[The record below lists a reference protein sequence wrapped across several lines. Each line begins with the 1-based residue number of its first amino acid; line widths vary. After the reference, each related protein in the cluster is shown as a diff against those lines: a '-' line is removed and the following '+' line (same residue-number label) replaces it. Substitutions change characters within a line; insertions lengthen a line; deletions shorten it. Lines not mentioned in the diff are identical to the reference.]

1 MGLDAL
7 SSVRTIFAKV
17 DIFIADMISKIYSLI
32 LQIADVNIVNEY
44 VKNII
49 ERIYGIIGLF
59 MLFKL
64 ALVIINYIVN
74 PDKQQAVGNIVKRA
88 IIALVL
94 IPTVPAIFEKAYELQ
109 GIILRD
115 NIIGN
120 IVLGKGNNAIKNDIE
135 QIGNEV
141 SYLVFSNFMDYNY
154 SGDLKEIFSGCPNLF
169 LEEDNT
175 HDVIPVDRCC
185 HPNLGCPTL
194 PKCSYYLL
202 YPTTRDGS
210 YYSAP
215 QNGGN
220 SRDNYYSCK
229 AGNMPEITIV
239 SDWTGYCGIRD
250 GKHIY
255 DLINEARSEKSVAK
269 MLSSEIIT
277 SIENDPLFYDGVHGE
292 QCGGPEDRLYSLG
305 DFVFDYD
312 FFWATIIGII
322 IVILLVVI
330 CVDIAIRAIKL
341 SFLQVISPI
350 PIVSYIDVKDSKL
363 FNGWVKETISTYL
376 QLFIRLAI
384 VFFSVLLMKLVQ
396 EAVTSN
402 SAIVNIFMVIGI
414 LLFSFQMPKLLCD
427 LFNLKD
433 NGFFT
438 LIKNV
443 GKFAIGGTAI
453 GIATVGG
460 ATSNLASSVQNI
472 KNSGGAKDVVRNL
485 LKAPGSIVGGGIS
498 SGARTIGRLVKNK
511 GSYKKGD
518 VTSSIRESSMNRESR
533 KYGISSLTQDDIKSE
548 IAALETRQKNLE
560 NSYEQVRNDLAFR
573 LSNEQ
578 NASNIEQAFKEPY
591 ENYSDYVSNM
601 TVDGNSSDII
611 NEEKYN
617 EYEKLYSDQAEIE
630 KELDDIEERLAL
642 LQKHLKE
649 K

>member
-7 SSVRTIFAKV
+7 SSIRTIFAKV
-17 DIFIADMISKIYSLI
+17 DIFIADMITKIYSLI

-74 PDKQQAVGNIVKRA
+74 PDKQQAVGNIVKRT

-120 IVLGKGNNAIKNDIE
+120 IILGKGTGDSKEDIKNV
-135 QIGNEV
+135 GNEV
-141 SYLVFSNFMDYNY
+141 AYLVFSNFMDYNY
-154 SGDLKEIFSGCPNLF
+154 SGGLKEIFSDCPNIF

-175 HDVIPVDRCC
+175 HEEKSIDRCC
-185 HPNLGCPTL
+185 HGVACPTL
-194 PKCSYYLL
+194 PRCSYYFL
-202 YPTTRDGS
+202 YPLRWDAS
-210 YYSAP
+210 YYNAP

-220 SRDNYYSCK
+220 SRDNYYTCK
-229 AGNMPEITIV
+229 AGGMTYITV
-239 SDWTGYCGIRD
+239 FNDWTGYCGIRD
-250 GKHIY
+250 GKHII
-255 DLINEARSEKSVAK
+255 DLINEARNEKSVAK
-269 MLSSEIIT
+269 MLSPEIIT
-277 SIENDPLFYDGVHGE
+277 SIENDPLLYVGVHPE
-292 QCGGPEDRLYSLG
+292 ICGGPEERLYSAG
-305 DFVFDYD
+305 DLVFDYD
-312 FFWATIIGII
+312 FFWATIVSII

-384 VFFSVLLMKLVQ
+384 VFLSVILFKWVQ

-402 SAIVNIFMVIGI
+402 SAIVNIFMIIGI
-414 LLFSFQMPKLLCD
+414 LLFTLQMPKLLCD

-472 KNSGGAKDVVRNL
+472 KNSSDTKGVVHNL
-485 LKAPGSIVGGGIS
+485 LKAPGSIAGGGIS
-498 SGARTIGRLVKNK
+498 SGARTVKRLINNK
-511 GSYKKGD
+511 GSYKSGD
-518 VTSSIRESSMNRESR
+518 VTASIRESSMSRESR
-533 KYGISSLTQDDIKSE
+533 RYGISSLSQDDIKSE
-548 IAALETRQKNLE
+548 ISALETRQTNLKNQ
-560 NSYEQVRNDLAFR
+560 YELGRNDLAFR

-578 NASNIEQAFKEPY
+578 NASYIEQAFKENY

-601 TVDGNSSDII
+601 TANGNSSNII
-611 NEEKYN
+611 DEGKYN
-617 EYEKLYSDQAEIE
+617 EYADSYSSQDEIE
-630 KELDDIEERLAL
+630 KELDEIEERIAL

>member
-74 PDKQQAVGNIVKRA
+74 PDKQQAVGNIVKRT

-120 IVLGKGNNAIKNDIE
+120 IVLGKGNNAIKNDVE

-175 HDVIPVDRCC
+175 REEIPITRCC
-185 HPNLGCPTL
+185 HGDPCPTL
-194 PKCSYYLL
+194 PKCSYYFL
-202 YPTTRDGS
+202 YPLYRNGS
-210 YYSAP
+210 YYNVP

-229 AGNMPEITIV
+229 AGNMKDITV
-239 SDWTGYCGIRD
+239 FDDWTGYCGIRD

-277 SIENDPLFYDGVHGE
+277 SIENDPLLYDGVHGE

-472 KNSGGAKDVVRNL
+472 KNSGNAKDVVRNL

-617 EYEKLYSDQAEIE
+617 EYEKLYSDQDEIE